1 MKKEIIERIVYSPFE
16 TVYTQLK
23 ENILAEGFLILH
35 EIDTQSIVSKHG
47 IIIKPLKQILFF
59 HPNYIQKIV
68 AEDYLAINE
77 IPLKLGVMELD
88 MNKISVSVPNPKE
101 RLCSYAIGDL
111 GEELLKRLNQILEI
125 DTNESK

>member
-1 MKKEIIERIVYSPFE
+1 MKNEITEKLVNKPFE
-16 TVYTQLK
+16 TVYIQLK

-77 IPLKLGVMELD
+77 IPIKLVVMEID
-88 MNKISVSVPNPKE
+88 ENKISVSVPNPKE
-101 RLCSYAIGDL
+101 RLSSYTTEGL
-111 GEELLKRLNQILEI
+111 GEELLKRLNQILDLE
-125 DTNESK
+125 TNEIK

>member
-47 IIIKPLKQILFF
+47 QVPRGTSTS
-59 HPNYIQKIV
+59 PAVV
-68 AEDYLAINE
+68 AVVLHH
-77 IPLKLGVMELD
+77 G
-88 MNKISVSVPNPKE
+88 
-101 RLCSYAIGDL
+101 
-111 GEELLKRLNQILEI
+111 Q
-125 DTNESK
+125 

>member
-68 AEDYLAINE
+68 AEVYVF
-77 IPLKLGVMELD
+77 KL
-88 MNKISVSVPNPKE
+88 NWTF
-101 RLCSYAIGDL
+101 A
-111 GEELLKRLNQILEI
+111 KRVF
-125 DTNESK
+125 S